1 MNKLEK
7 IEYIIAN
14 TTYEDL
20 ADIFDT
26 VMMKLTHLPDGIL
39 NLLDISYIE
48 PEDEETDREW
58 LNRIKDTEYGKVESF
73 CNNCKKKNT
82 IETINIAR
90 EKGKLVDLFD
100 YLLGIQ
106 NFSSLEDFCTQVN
119 KDNLLEHHQI
129 ITVSD
134 IIYTLQSEDF

>member
-73 CNNCKKKNT
+73 CNNCKK
-82 IETINIAR
+82 IY
-90 EKGKLVDLFD
+90 G
-100 YLLGIQ
+100 Y
-106 NFSSLEDFCTQVN
+106 
-119 KDNLLEHHQI
+119 KDVKYKPNCPKEI
-129 ITVSD
+129 
-134 IIYTLQSEDF
+134 